1 MVKYRSC
8 NTYLSNTLNLVN
20 IENLTN
26 RYWSKKRS
34 PPLADACIDTYP
46 YEKWIHNHSKYPL
59 YECKYDTLIVKP
71 RVIFPEYSNLSS
83 LNNVTLKSILG
94 AQDNEVAV
102 YRDGSKTRNS
112 SGFAFY
118 VPSTGHTQ
126 LHRVA
131 DFTSIFTAEAL
142 AIKRALQW
150 CLENQ
155 VQKIAILTDSQS
167 VLLALLSHPTK
178 HYKNIIIYDIRKI
191 IQYLGKLD
199 RKVRFIWVKGHAG
212 IIGNEHV
219 DIAAK
224 DACHL
229 ENIIYE
235 TDANDLL
242 AIFRNKIRSDWESL
256 YTSISEKSQ
265 SHYYRI
271 HRDLPKN
278 IPHLTFPVS
287 RRYSSII
294 TRLKLHHG
302 RFPAH
307 LHKINIIDSPLCS
320 CSNMSIGDLNHIFFD
335 CTKYTLETL
344 ELMTELN
351 NIKFP
356 LPVNI
361 SALLAS
367 FDKRVYDI
375 LVHFVIRT
383 KVDI

>member
-1 MVKYRSC
+1 M
-8 NTYLSNTLNLVN
+8 YLSNKLNLVN

-26 RYWSKKRS
+26 RYWSKNV
-34 PPLADACIDTYP
+34 PLPLADACIDTYP

-83 LNNVTLKSILG
+83 LNNVILKSILG

-102 YRDGSKTRNS
+102 YTDGSKTRDS

-131 DFTSIFTAEAL
+131 EFTSIFTAQAF

-224 DACHL
+224 DACRL
-229 ENIIYE
+229 EMIIYE

-242 AIFRNKIRSDWESL
+242 AIFRNKIKSDWESSC
-256 YTSISEKSQ
+256 TSISEKSQ

-278 IPHLTFPVS
+278 IPHLTFP
-287 RRYSSII
+287 
-294 TRLKLHHG
+294 
-302 RFPAH
+302 
-307 LHKINIIDSPLCS
+307 
-320 CSNMSIGDLNHIFFD
+320 
-335 CTKYTLETL
+335 
-344 ELMTELN
+344 
-351 NIKFP
+351 
-356 LPVNI
+356 
-361 SALLAS
+361 
-367 FDKRVYDI
+367 
-375 LVHFVIRT
+375 
-383 KVDI
+383 